1 MTSSFKL
8 GMLPLLAFGPLGVAK
23 DWPAAVLVRCCCW
36 CAAAV
41 LAAFLLLW
49 GASLELEGGAFL
61 AVGELRV
68 RAGEELADAAVSY
81 ALP

>member
-1 MTSSFKL
+1 
-8 GMLPLLAFGPLGVAK
+8 V
-23 DWPAAVLVRCCCW
+23 PAAVLLLVP
-36 CAAAV
+36 AAVLLVPAAV
-41 LAAFLLLW
+41 LAAFLLW

-68 RAGEELADAAVSY
+68 RAGDVLTDAVVSY

>member
-1 MTSSFKL
+1 MWRRIGAL
-8 GMLPLLAFGPLGVAK
+8 V
-23 DWPAAVLVRCCCW
+23 PAAVLLVP
-36 CAAAV
+36 AAVLLAPAAV
-41 LAAFLLLW
+41 LAAFLLW

-68 RAGEELADAAVSY
+68 RAGDVLTDSVVSY

>member
-1 MTSSFKL
+1 
-8 GMLPLLAFGPLGVAK
+8 
-23 DWPAAVLVRCCCW
+23 VLVPAVVLLRVP
-36 CAAAV
+36 AAV

-68 RAGEELADAAVSY
+68 RAGDVQTDAVVSY

>member
-1 MTSSFKL
+1 
-8 GMLPLLAFGPLGVAK
+8 MLVLVLVR
-23 DWPAAVLVRCCCW
+23 AAVLVLVR
-36 CAAAV
+36 AAV

-49 GASLELEGGAFL
+49 GASLELEGGVFR

-68 RAGEELADAAVSY
+68 RAGEELADAVVSY

>member
-1 MTSSFKL
+1 VSAAVL
-8 GMLPLLAFGPLGVAK
+8 VLV
-23 DWPAAVLVRCCCW
+23 PAAVLVLVP
-36 CAAAV
+36 AAV

-49 GASLELEGGAFL
+49 GASLEQEGGAFL

-68 RAGEELADAAVSY
+68 RAGDVLTDAVVSY

>member
-1 MTSSFKL
+1 M
-8 GMLPLLAFGPLGVAK
+8 
-23 DWPAAVLVRCCCW
+23 PAAVLLVP
-36 CAAAV
+36 AAV
-41 LAAFLLLW
+41 LAAFLLW

-68 RAGEELADAAVSY
+68 RAGDVLTDAVVSY

>member
-1 MTSSFKL
+1 
-8 GMLPLLAFGPLGVAK
+8 V
-23 DWPAAVLVRCCCW
+23 PAAVLLLVP
-36 CAAAV
+36 AAVLLVPAAV

-68 RAGEELADAAVSY
+68 RAGDVLTDAVVSY

>member
-1 MTSSFKL
+1 L
-8 GMLPLLAFGPLGVAK
+8 VWRRIGALV
-23 DWPAAVLVRCCCW
+23 PAAVLVLVP
-36 CAAAV
+36 AALLVPVAV

-61 AVGELRV
+61 AVGVLRV
-68 RAGEELADAAVSY
+68 RAGDVLTDAVVSY

>member
-1 MTSSFKL
+1 M
-8 GMLPLLAFGPLGVAK
+8 
-23 DWPAAVLVRCCCW
+23 PAAVLLLVP
-36 CAAAV
+36 AAV

-49 GASLELEGGAFL
+49 GASLEREGGAFQ

-68 RAGEELADAAVSY
+68 RAGEVLADAVVSY

>member
-1 MTSSFKL
+1 V
-8 GMLPLLAFGPLGVAK
+8 PAAVLLLV
-23 DWPAAVLVRCCCW
+23 PAAVLV
-36 CAAAV
+36 
-41 LAAFLLLW
+41 AFLLLL

-68 RAGEELADAAVSY
+68 PAGDVLTEAVVSY

>member
-1 MTSSFKL
+1 MWRRIGALVSAAV
-8 GMLPLLAFGPLGVAK
+8 LLV
-23 DWPAAVLVRCCCW
+23 PAAVLL
-36 CAAAV
+36 APAAV
-41 LAAFLLLW
+41 LAAFLLW

-68 RAGEELADAAVSY
+68 RAGDVLRDAVVSY

>member
-1 MTSSFKL
+1 MWRRIGAL
-8 GMLPLLAFGPLGVAK
+8 V
-23 DWPAAVLVRCCCW
+23 PAAVLLLVP
-36 CAAAV
+36 AAVLLVPAAV
-41 LAAFLLLW
+41 LAAFLLW

-68 RAGEELADAAVSY
+68 RAGDVLTDAVVSY

>member
-1 MTSSFKL
+1 
-8 GMLPLLAFGPLGVAK
+8 V
-23 DWPAAVLVRCCCW
+23 PAAVLVLVP
-36 CAAAV
+36 AAV
-41 LAAFLLLW
+41 LLLLVPAAVLVAFLLW

-68 RAGEELADAAVSY
+68 RAGDVLTDAVVSY

>member
-1 MTSSFKL
+1 VWRRIGAL
-8 GMLPLLAFGPLGVAK
+8 V
-23 DWPAAVLVRCCCW
+23 PAG
-36 CAAAV
+36 V

-68 RAGEELADAAVSY
+68 RAGDVLTDAVVSY

>member
-1 MTSSFKL
+1 MSAAV
-8 GMLPLLAFGPLGVAK
+8 LLV
-23 DWPAAVLVRCCCW
+23 PAAVLLVP
-36 CAAAV
+36 AAV
-41 LAAFLLLW
+41 LAAFLLW

-68 RAGEELADAAVSY
+68 RAGDVLTDAVVSY

>member
-1 MTSSFKL
+1 M
-8 GMLPLLAFGPLGVAK
+8 
-23 DWPAAVLVRCCCW
+23 PAAVLVLVP
-36 CAAAV
+36 AVAVLLVPAAV

-68 RAGEELADAAVSY
+68 RAGDGLTEAVVSY

>member
-1 MTSSFKL
+1 VWRRI
-8 GMLPLLAFGPLGVAK
+8 A
-23 DWPAAVLVRCCCW
+23 AAVLVLVLVR
-36 CAAAV
+36 AAV
-41 LAAFLLLW
+41 RAAFLLLW

>member
-1 MTSSFKL
+1 M
-8 GMLPLLAFGPLGVAK
+8 PAAVLLLV
-23 DWPAAVLVRCCCW
+23 PAAVLVL
-36 CAAAV
+36 APAAV

-68 RAGEELADAAVSY
+68 RAGDGLTEAVVSY

>member
-1 MTSSFKL
+1 M
-8 GMLPLLAFGPLGVAK
+8 
-23 DWPAAVLVRCCCW
+23 PAAVLLLVL
-36 CAAAV
+36 AAVLLVPAAV

-68 RAGEELADAAVSY
+68 RAGDVLTDAVVSY

>member
-1 MTSSFKL
+1 MWRRIGAL
-8 GMLPLLAFGPLGVAK
+8 V
-23 DWPAAVLVRCCCW
+23 PAAVLVLVPG
-36 CAAAV
+36 AV

-68 RAGEELADAAVSY
+68 RAGDVLRDAVVSY

>member
-1 MTSSFKL
+1 
-8 GMLPLLAFGPLGVAK
+8 V
-23 DWPAAVLVRCCCW
+23 PAAVLLLVL
-36 CAAAV
+36 AAVLLVPAAV

-61 AVGELRV
+61 AVGVLRV
-68 RAGEELADAAVSY
+68 RAGDVLTDAVVSY

>member
-1 MTSSFKL
+1 MR
-8 GMLPLLAFGPLGVAK
+8 
-23 DWPAAVLVRCCCW
+23 AAVLVLVR
-36 CAAAV
+36 AAV

-49 GASLELEGGAFL
+49 GASLEQEGGVFL

-68 RAGEELADAAVSY
+68 RAGEELADAVVSY

>member
-1 MTSSFKL
+1 MPA
-8 GMLPLLAFGPLGVAK
+8 GVLLLVPAGVL
-23 DWPAAVLVRCCCW
+23 LVP
-36 CAAAV
+36 AAV

-68 RAGEELADAAVSY
+68 RAGDVLTDAVVSY

>member
-1 MTSSFKL
+1 
-8 GMLPLLAFGPLGVAK
+8 V
-23 DWPAAVLVRCCCW
+23 PAAVLLVP
-36 CAAAV
+36 AVVLLLLVPAAV

-68 RAGEELADAAVSY
+68 RAGEVLADAVVSY

>member
-1 MTSSFKL
+1 M
-8 GMLPLLAFGPLGVAK
+8 
-23 DWPAAVLVRCCCW
+23 PAAVLVLVP
-36 CAAAV
+36 AAV
-41 LAAFLLLW
+41 RAAFLLLW

-68 RAGEELADAAVSY
+68 RAGDVLKDAAVSY

>member
-1 MTSSFKL
+1 M
-8 GMLPLLAFGPLGVAK
+8 
-23 DWPAAVLVRCCCW
+23 PAAVLPMVP
-36 CAAAV
+36 AAVPMVPAAV
-41 LAAFLLLW
+41 LAAFLLW

-68 RAGEELADAAVSY
+68 RAGDVLTDAVVSY

>member
-1 MTSSFKL
+1 MS
-8 GMLPLLAFGPLGVAK
+8 
-23 DWPAAVLVRCCCW
+23 AAVLVLVPV
-36 CAAAV
+36 AVLVLVPAAV
-41 LAAFLLLW
+41 LAAFLLW

-68 RAGEELADAAVSY
+68 RAGDVLRDAVVSY

>member
-1 MTSSFKL
+1 M
-8 GMLPLLAFGPLGVAK
+8 
-23 DWPAAVLVRCCCW
+23 PAAVLLLVLAAVRKVLVP
-36 CAAAV
+36 AAV

-68 RAGEELADAAVSY
+68 RAGDVLTDAVVSY

>member
-1 MTSSFKL
+1 MSRSTATIH
-8 GMLPLLAFGPLGVAK
+8 GWLLLL
-23 DWPAAVLVRCCCW
+23 PAAVLLL
-36 CAAAV
+36 APAAV

-68 RAGEELADAAVSY
+68 RAGDVLTDAVVSY

>member
-1 MTSSFKL
+1 M
-8 GMLPLLAFGPLGVAK
+8 
-23 DWPAAVLVRCCCW
+23 PAAVLLVP
-36 CAAAV
+36 AAVLLLVPAAV
-41 LAAFLLLW
+41 LAAFLVW
-49 GASLELEGGAFL
+49 GASLELEGGVFL

>member
-1 MTSSFKL
+1 M
-8 GMLPLLAFGPLGVAK
+8 
-23 DWPAAVLVRCCCW
+23 PAAVLVLVL
-36 CAAAV
+36 AAVLVLVLAAV

-68 RAGEELADAAVSY
+68 RAGDVLRDAVVSY

>member
-1 MTSSFKL
+1 MWRRIAAAVL
-8 GMLPLLAFGPLGVAK
+8 VLV
-23 DWPAAVLVRCCCW
+23 PAAVLLLL
-36 CAAAV
+36 APAAV

-68 RAGEELADAAVSY
+68 RAGDVLTDAVVSY

>member
-1 MTSSFKL
+1 MS
-8 GMLPLLAFGPLGVAK
+8 
-23 DWPAAVLVRCCCW
+23 AAVLLVS
-36 CAAAV
+36 AAVLLVPAAV

-49 GASLELEGGAFL
+49 GASPELEGGAFL

-68 RAGEELADAAVSY
+68 RAGDVLTDAVVSY

>member
-1 MTSSFKL
+1 
-8 GMLPLLAFGPLGVAK
+8 V
-23 DWPAAVLVRCCCW
+23 PAAVLVLVP
-36 CAAAV
+36 AAVLLVPAAV

-68 RAGEELADAAVSY
+68 RAGDGLTEAVVSY